1 MPCGLIVFD
10 CHLLFVVVIL
20 VELVISRPILI
31 DKDQR
36 EFTTSPGRIM
46 KKDRRHSIFDDKNRA
61 VLGELHTYLS
71 NYGYLPRSDL
81 ETRAMRTDEEFHSAI
96 RRLQTYATIPV
107 TGKLDPATLDLI
119 RRPRCG
125 LADNDPNRVPR
136 PHMYGNRRRRR
147 RYVLQGQKWAKT
159 YLTYK

>member
-1 MPCGLIVFD
+1 MPCGLIILN

-20 VELVISRPILI
+20 IEIVLSRPILI
-31 DKDQR
+31 DRDQR
-36 EFTTSPGRIM
+36 ELATSKDKIM
-46 KKDRRHSIFDDKNRA
+46 NKDRRHSIFDDKNRA

-81 ETRAMRTDEEFHSAI
+81 ETRAMRTDEEFRSAI
-96 RRLQTYATIPV
+96 RRLQTFATIPV
-107 TGKLDPATLDLI
+107 TGKLDQATLDLI

-125 LADNDPNRVPR
+125 LADYEPHRLPR
-136 PHMYGNRRRRR
+136 PHIYGNRRRR